1 VVLGNK
7 NENISREKGKNAVV
21 RRQPPSF
28 ENYGEPGNT
37 RVRITPLIYKAF
49 FWIPAFAGM
58 TNCAG
63 FVIGLGIM
71 PMGEI
76 PCHYK

>member
-1 VVLGNK
+1 MVLGNK

-37 RVRITPLIYKAF
+37 GVRRLKEPLIF
-49 FWIPAFAGM
+49 
-58 TNCAG
+58 TN
-63 FVIGLGIM
+63 I
-71 PMGEI
+71 
-76 PCHYK
+76 H